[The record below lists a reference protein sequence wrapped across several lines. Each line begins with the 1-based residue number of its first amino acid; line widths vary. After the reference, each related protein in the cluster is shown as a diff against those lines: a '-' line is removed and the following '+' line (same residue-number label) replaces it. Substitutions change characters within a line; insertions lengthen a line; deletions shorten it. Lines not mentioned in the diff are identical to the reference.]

1 MQILRGGHKRS
12 MVHLRFFF
20 ILALVFSYVPG
31 AWSQAKPPAVLK
43 AVVAGTFYPSDKKL
57 LEQKVDALLK
67 ETEGRVQ
74 KGSTAL
80 FGLIAP
86 HAGYDYSGK
95 VAAAAYRQI
104 AGKPYKTVFLLG
116 PSHYVSYPVI
126 SIYPY
131 GAWETPLGKIP
142 IDEQIAAAIMEQ
154 CSFIRYQA
162 PAFEREH
169 SLEVQLPF
177 LQRVLENFKIVPL
190 VIGRLSGPELR
201 TLADYLTTRVEQNPG
216 RVLIIASSDM
226 SHYHPYHEATA
237 MDRTTLKQIEAVD
250 IKTLRRSMELGTSEL
265 CGAQAVTTLMRVA
278 ENVGARVKVLE
289 YANSGDVTGDKARVV
304 GYGAVGF
311 YAADQQFTLSDK
323 EQKILLQIA
332 RRTLEGQ
339 AMGNGGSRVDVAA
352 EKLMEKRGVFVTLQK
367 KGMLRGCIGYVKPVQ
382 PLAMAVSE
390 MTIAASSHDP
400 RFPAV
405 DLSELKDIHIEIS
418 VLSPM
423 KRVRDPAEVK
433 VGQHGLYIMKGE
445 NAGLLLPQVATSN
458 SWGREEFLNQTCVKA
473 GLPSTAWKERDT
485 QIYLFSAQIFSE

>member
-1 MQILRGGHKRS
+1 
-12 MVHLRFFF
+12 MVRLRFLC
-20 ILALVFSYVPG
+20 ILAIIFVYVPD
-31 AWSQAKPPAVLK
+31 AWSQANPPAVLK
-43 AVVAGTFYPSDKKL
+43 AVVAGVFYPSDKKL
-57 LEQKVDALLK
+57 LEQRVDGFLK
-67 ETEGRVQ
+67 DTEGRAQ
-74 KGSTAL
+74 KNSTAP
-80 FGLIAP
+80 FGLISP

-95 VAAAAYRQI
+95 IAAVAYRQI
-104 AGKPYKTVFLLG
+104 AGKPYRTVFLLG
-116 PSHYVSYPVI
+116 PSHYVSFPGV

-131 GAWETPLGKIP
+131 GAWETPLGKVP
-142 IDEQIAAAIMEQ
+142 IDEQVAAALMEQ
-154 CSFIRYQA
+154 CGFVRYQA

-177 LQRVLENFKIVPL
+177 LQKVLENFKIVPL
-190 VIGRLSGPELR
+190 VMGKLSGPELR
-201 TLADYLTTRVEQNPG
+201 ALADHLTTRIAQNRG

-237 MDRTTLKQIEAVD
+237 MDKTTLKQIESMD
-250 IKTLRRSMELGTSEL
+250 LRMLRKSLESGAGEL
-265 CGAQAVTTLMRVA
+265 CGSQAVTTLMRVA
-278 ENVGARVKVLE
+278 ENIGARAKVLE
-289 YANSGDVTGDKARVV
+289 YANSGDVTGDKTHVV

-311 YAADQQFTLSDK
+311 YVADQQLALSEE

-339 AMGNGGSRVDVAA
+339 AIGNGVSRMDVVA

-405 DLSELKDIHIEIS
+405 DSAELKDIRIEIS
-418 VLSPM
+418 VLSSM
-423 KRVRDPAEVK
+423 KRVRDPAEIK
-433 VGQHGLYIMKGE
+433 VGQHGLYIAKGE
-445 NAGLLLPQVATSN
+445 NAGLLLPQVATSY
-458 SWGREEFLNQTCVKA
+458 SWSREEFLNQTCLKA
-473 GLPSTAWKERDT
+473 GLPPSAWKDKDT

>member
-1 MQILRGGHKRS
+1 
-12 MVHLRFFF
+12 MVRLRFFW
-20 ILALVFSYVPG
+20 ILALIFIRVPD
-31 AWSQAKPPAVLK
+31 AWPQAKPPAVLK
-43 AVVAGTFYPSDKKL
+43 PVVAGAFYPSDKKL
-57 LEQKVDALLK
+57 LEQKVDAFLK
-67 ETEGRVQ
+67 ETEVRVQ
-74 KGSTAL
+74 KNSTAP

-86 HAGYDYSGK
+86 HAGYDYSGRI
-95 VAAAAYRQI
+95 AAAAYRQI

-116 PSHYVSYPVI
+116 PSHYVSFPGI

-131 GAWETPLGKIP
+131 GAWETPLGRIP

-154 CSFIRYQA
+154 CSFVKYQA

-177 LQRVLENFKIVPL
+177 LQKALENFKIVPL
-190 VIGRLSGPELR
+190 VIGKLSGPELR
-201 TLADYLTTRVEQNPG
+201 ALADYLTTRIQQNPG

-237 MDRTTLKQIEAVD
+237 MDKSTLKQIEAMD
-250 IKTLRRSMELGTSEL
+250 LRTLRKSMEMGTGEL
-265 CGAQAVTTLMRVA
+265 CGSQAVTALMRVA
-278 ENVGARVKVLE
+278 ENIGARVKVLE
-289 YANSGDVTGDKARVV
+289 YANSGDVTGDKTRVV
-304 GYGAVGF
+304 GYSAVGF
-311 YAADQQFTLSDK
+311 YVADQQFALNEK

-339 AMGNGGSRVDVAA
+339 AMGNGGSRVDVVA
-352 EKLMEKRGVFVTLQK
+352 EKLMEKRGVFVTLEK
-367 KGMLRGCIGYVKPVQ
+367 KGMLRGCIGYLKPVQ

-405 DLSELKDIHIEIS
+405 DLSELKDIRIEIS

-423 KRVRDPAEVK
+423 KRVRDAAEVK
-433 VGQHGLYIMKGE
+433 IGQHGLYITKGE

-473 GLPSTAWKERDT
+473 GLPSSAWKEKDT

>member
-1 MQILRGGHKRS
+1 
-12 MVHLRFFF
+12 MVRLRFLC
-20 ILALVFSYVPG
+20 ILALIFVYVPDV
-31 AWSQAKPPAVLK
+31 WSQAKPPSVLK
-43 AVVAGTFYPSDKKL
+43 AVVAGAFYPSDKKL
-57 LEQKVDALLK
+57 LEQRVDGFLK
-67 ETEGRVQ
+67 ETEGRAQ
-74 KGSTAL
+74 KNSTAP

-86 HAGYDYSGK
+86 HAGYEYSGRI
-95 VAAAAYRQI
+95 AAAAYRQI

-116 PSHYVSYPVI
+116 PSHYVAFQGV

-142 IDEQIAAAIMEQ
+142 IDEQMAAAVMEQ
-154 CSFIRYQA
+154 CGFVRYQA
-162 PAFEREH
+162 PAYEREH

-190 VIGRLSGPELR
+190 VMGKLNGPELR
-201 TLADYLTTRVEQNPG
+201 ALADHLTTRVEQNPG

-237 MDRTTLKQIEAVD
+237 MDKTTLKQIEAMD
-250 IKTLRRSMELGTSEL
+250 LRTLRKSLESGTGEL
-265 CGAQAVTTLMRVA
+265 CGSQAVTTLMRVA
-278 ENVGARVKVLE
+278 ENIGARVKVLE

-311 YAADQQFTLSDK
+311 YVADQQFALSEK

-339 AMGNGGSRVDVAA
+339 AIGNGVSRMDVVA

-405 DLSELKDIHIEIS
+405 DSAELKDIRIEIS
-418 VLSPM
+418 VLSSM

-433 VGQHGLYIMKGE
+433 VGQHGLYIAKGE

-458 SWGREEFLNQTCVKA
+458 SWSREEFLSQTCVKA
-473 GLPSTAWKERDT
+473 GLPSSAWKDKDT
-485 QIYLFSAQIFSE
+485 QTYLFSAQIFSE

>member
-1 MQILRGGHKRS
+1 
-12 MVHLRFFF
+12 MVCLRFLC
-20 ILALVFSYVPG
+20 ILAVIFVYVPD
-31 AWSQAKPPAVLK
+31 AWSQAKPPAMLK
-43 AVVAGTFYPSDKKL
+43 PVVAGIFYPSDKKL
-57 LEQKVDALLK
+57 LEQKLDGFLK
-67 ETEGRVQ
+67 ETEGRAQ
-74 KGSTAL
+74 KSSTAL
-80 FGLIAP
+80 FGLISP

-95 VAAAAYRQI
+95 VAAVAYRQI
-104 AGKPYKTVFLLG
+104 AGKPYRTIFLLG
-116 PSHYVSYPVI
+116 PSHYVSFPGV

-142 IDEQIAAAIMEQ
+142 IDDQLAAALMEQ
-154 CSFIRYQA
+154 CGFVRYQA

-177 LQRVLENFKIVPL
+177 LQKVLENFKIVPM
-190 VIGRLSGPELR
+190 VMGKLSGPELR
-201 TLADYLTTRVEQNPG
+201 ALADYLTTRIEQNPG

-237 MDRTTLKQIEAVD
+237 MDKTTLKQIEAMD
-250 IKTLRRSMELGTSEL
+250 LRMLRKSLESGTGEL
-265 CGAQAVTTLMRVA
+265 CGSQAVTTLMRVA
-278 ENVGARVKVLE
+278 ENIGARVKVLE
-289 YANSGDVTGDKARVV
+289 YANSGDVTGDKTRVV

-311 YAADQQFTLSDK
+311 YVADQQFALSEK

-339 AMGNGGSRVDVAA
+339 AISNGVSRMDVVA
-352 EKLMEKRGVFVTLQK
+352 EKLMEKRGVFVTLLK

-405 DLSELKDIHIEIS
+405 DSAELKDIRIEIS
-418 VLSPM
+418 ILSSM
-423 KRVRDPAEVK
+423 KRVRDPAEIK
-433 VGQHGLYIMKGE
+433 VGQHGLYIAKGE
-445 NAGLLLPQVATSN
+445 NAGLLLPQVATSY
-458 SWGREEFLNQTCVKA
+458 SWSREEFLNQTCLKA
-473 GLPSTAWKERDT
+473 GLPSSAWKDKDT

>member
-1 MQILRGGHKRS
+1 
-12 MVHLRFFF
+12 MVRLRFLC
-20 ILALVFSYVPG
+20 ILALVFVYVPDV
-31 AWSQAKPPAVLK
+31 WSQAKPPAVLK
-43 AVVAGTFYPSDKKL
+43 PVVAGAFYPSDKKQ
-57 LEQKVDALLK
+57 LEQKLDGFLK
-67 ETEGRVQ
+67 ETEPRAQ
-74 KGSTAL
+74 KNSAAP

-95 VAAAAYRQI
+95 IAAAAYRQI

-116 PSHYVSYPVI
+116 PSHYVSFPGV

-142 IDEQIAAAIMEQ
+142 IDEQVAAAVMEQ
-154 CSFIRYQA
+154 CGFVRYQA

-177 LQRVLENFKIVPL
+177 LQKALENFKIVPL
-190 VIGRLSGPELR
+190 VMGKLSGPELR
-201 TLADYLTTRVEQNPG
+201 ALADHLTTRIEQNPG

-237 MDRTTLKQIEAVD
+237 MDKTTLKQIEAMD
-250 IKTLRRSMELGTSEL
+250 LRMLRKSLESGTGEL
-265 CGAQAVTTLMRVA
+265 CGSQAVTTLMRVA
-278 ENVGARVKVLE
+278 ENIGGRAKVLE
-289 YANSGDVTGDKARVV
+289 YANSGDVTGDKTRVV

-311 YAADQQFTLSDK
+311 YVADQQFALSEK

-332 RRTLEGQ
+332 RHTLEGQ
-339 AMGNGGSRVDVAA
+339 AVSNGVSRMDVVA

-405 DLSELKDIHIEIS
+405 DSAELKDIRIEIS
-418 VLSPM
+418 VLSSM
-423 KRVRDPAEVK
+423 KRVRDPAEIK
-433 VGQHGLYIMKGE
+433 VGQHGLYIAKGE
-445 NAGLLLPQVATSN
+445 NAGLLLPQVATSYN
-458 SWGREEFLNQTCVKA
+458 WSREEFLNQTCLKA
-473 GLPSTAWKERDT
+473 GLPPGAWKDKDT
-485 QIYLFSAQIFSE
+485 QTYLFSAQIFSE

>member
-1 MQILRGGHKRS
+1 MQILRGRYKRS
-12 MVHLRFFF
+12 MVRLRFLF
-20 ILALVFSYVPG
+20 ILALIFIYVPN
-31 AWSQAKPPAVLK
+31 AWPQAKPPAVLK
-43 AVVAGTFYPSDKKL
+43 AVVAGAFYPSDKKQ
-57 LEQKVDALLK
+57 LEQKIDTFLK
-67 ETEGRVQ
+67 DTESRVP
-74 KGSTAL
+74 KGAIAP

-95 VAAAAYRQI
+95 IAAAAYRQI
-104 AGKPYKTVFLLG
+104 GGKPYKTVFLLG
-116 PSHYVSYPVI
+116 PSHYVSFPGI

-131 GAWETPLGKIP
+131 GAWETPLGRIP

-154 CSFIRYQA
+154 CSFVRYQA

-177 LQRVLENFKIVPL
+177 LQKVLDNFKIVPL
-190 VIGRLSGPELR
+190 VMGKLSGPELR
-201 TLADYLTTRVEQNPG
+201 SLADYLTNRVEQNPG

-237 MDRTTLKQIEAVD
+237 MDKLTLKQVEAMD
-250 IKTLRRSMELGTSEL
+250 LRTLRKSMELGTSEL
-265 CGAQAVTTLMRVA
+265 CGSQAVTTLMRVA
-278 ENVGARVKVLE
+278 ENIGARVKVLE
-289 YANSGDVTGDKARVV
+289 YANSGDVTGDKTRVV
-304 GYGAVGF
+304 GYSAVGF
-311 YAADQQFTLSDK
+311 YVADQQFALSEK

-332 RRTLEGQ
+332 RHTLEGQ
-339 AMGNGGSRVDVAA
+339 ATGNGGSRVDVVA

-405 DLSELKDIHIEIS
+405 DLSELKDIRIEIS

-423 KRVRDPAEVK
+423 KRVREPAEVK
-433 VGQHGLYIMKGE
+433 VGQHGLYITKGE

-458 SWGREEFLNQTCVKA
+458 SWSREEFLNQTCLKA
-473 GLPSTAWKERDT
+473 GLPSGACKEKDT
-485 QIYLFSAQIFSE
+485 QIYLFSAQVFSE

>member
-1 MQILRGGHKRS
+1 MQILRGRYKRS
-12 MVHLRFFF
+12 MVRLRFLC
-20 ILALVFSYVPG
+20 ILAIIFVYVPD

-43 AVVAGTFYPSDKKL
+43 AVVAGVFYPSDKKL
-57 LEQKVDALLK
+57 LEQKLDGFLK
-67 ETEGRVQ
+67 ETEGRAQ
-74 KGSTAL
+74 KSSTAL
-80 FGLIAP
+80 FGLISP

-95 VAAAAYRQI
+95 IAAAAYRQI
-104 AGKPYKTVFLLG
+104 AGKPYRTIFLLG
-116 PSHYVSYPVI
+116 PSHYVSFPGV

-142 IDEQIAAAIMEQ
+142 IDDQVAAALMEQ
-154 CSFIRYQA
+154 CGFVRYQA

-177 LQRVLENFKIVPL
+177 LQKVLENFKIVPM
-190 VIGRLSGPELR
+190 VMGKLSGPELR
-201 TLADYLTTRVEQNPG
+201 ALADHLTTRIEQNPG

-237 MDRTTLKQIEAVD
+237 MDKTTLKQIEAMD
-250 IKTLRRSMELGTSEL
+250 LRMLRKSLESGTGEL
-265 CGAQAVTTLMRVA
+265 CGSQAVTTLMRVA
-278 ENVGARVKVLE
+278 ENIGARAKVLE
-289 YANSGDVTGDKARVV
+289 YANSGDVTGDKTRVV

-311 YAADQQFTLSDK
+311 YVADQQFALSEK

-339 AMGNGGSRVDVAA
+339 AISNGVSRMDVVA

-405 DLSELKDIHIEIS
+405 DSAELKDIRIEIS
-418 VLSPM
+418 ILSSM
-423 KRVRDPAEVK
+423 KRVRDPAEIK
-433 VGQHGLYIMKGE
+433 VGQHGLYIAKGE
-445 NAGLLLPQVATSN
+445 NAGLLLPQVATSY
-458 SWGREEFLNQTCVKA
+458 SWSREEFLNQTCLKA
-473 GLPSTAWKERDT
+473 GLPPGAWKDKDT

>member
-1 MQILRGGHKRS
+1 
-12 MVHLRFFF
+12 MVCLRFLC
-20 ILALVFSYVPG
+20 ILAIIFVYVPD

-43 AVVAGTFYPSDKKL
+43 PVVAGIFYPSDKKL
-57 LEQKVDALLK
+57 LEQKLDGFLK
-67 ETEGRVQ
+67 ETEGRAQ
-74 KGSTAL
+74 KSSTAL
-80 FGLIAP
+80 FGLISP

-95 VAAAAYRQI
+95 VAAVAYRQI
-104 AGKPYKTVFLLG
+104 AGKPYRTIFLLG
-116 PSHYVSYPVI
+116 PSHYVSFPGV

-142 IDEQIAAAIMEQ
+142 IDDQLAAALMEQ
-154 CSFIRYQA
+154 CGFVRYQA

-177 LQRVLENFKIVPL
+177 LQKVLENFKIVPM
-190 VIGRLSGPELR
+190 VMGKLSGPELR
-201 TLADYLTTRVEQNPG
+201 ALADHLTTRIEQNPG

-237 MDRTTLKQIEAVD
+237 MDKTTLKQIEAMD
-250 IKTLRRSMELGTSEL
+250 LRMLRKSLESGTSEL
-265 CGAQAVTTLMRVA
+265 CGSQAVTTLMRVA
-278 ENVGARVKVLE
+278 ENIGARVKVLE
-289 YANSGDVTGDKARVV
+289 YANSGDVTGDKTRVV

-311 YAADQQFTLSDK
+311 YAADQQFALSEK

-339 AMGNGGSRVDVAA
+339 AISNGVSRMDVVA
-352 EKLMEKRGVFVTLQK
+352 EKLMEKRGVFVTLLK

-405 DLSELKDIHIEIS
+405 DSAELKDIRIEIS
-418 VLSPM
+418 VLSSM
-423 KRVRDPAEVK
+423 KRVRDPAEIK
-433 VGQHGLYIMKGE
+433 VGQHGLYIAKGE
-445 NAGLLLPQVATSN
+445 NAGLLLPQVATSY
-458 SWGREEFLNQTCVKA
+458 SWSREEFLNQTCLKA
-473 GLPSTAWKERDT
+473 GLPSSAWKDKDT